1 MEKYRITEPLSV
13 IKTLMR
19 AADETPKQGDPRLAN
34 TSTATI
40 ATPQL
45 SLEAAADVAR
55 QAGVTPLILGDA
67 LEGEAREVGRV
78 MAEIARQAALRGQ
91 PAPPPIVLLS
101 GGETTVTV
109 KGSGRGEGATSNF
122 CCPSQSSWGA
132 YPVCSRWPAT
142 RMAWMEPKRSLV
154 PS

>member
-1 MEKYRITEPLSV
+1 MEKYRITEPFSA
-13 IKTLMR
+13 IKHLMR

-78 MAEIARQAALRGQ
+78 MAGIARQASAL
-91 PAPPPIVLLS
+91 AACKL
-101 GGETTVTV
+101 TT
-109 KGSGRGEGATSNF
+109 SSNF
-122 CCPSQSSWGA
+122 VACRI
-132 YPVCSRWPAT
+132 SRSAGYY
-142 RMAWMEPKRSLV
+142 K
-154 PS
+154 